1 MRLVKPFVAVLLAS
15 GLLVAG
21 CSSGSSGS
29 GAVSAKA
36 QAALEP
42 YLDAV
47 REAAAGGNRDAV
59 QKAVQQLKHEVQVE
73 RKGISAS
80 RQAAIDNAADAV
92 LHDIEASPSPTPTL
106 TPTDTNSGSP
116 STPPSTPPAT
126 VTITPSPT
134 VTVSPPPVSTLSPSD
149 TASSSGQGGDGDG

>member
-1 MRLVKPFVAVLLAS
+1 MHLAKPFVAVLLAS
-15 GLLVAG
+15 GLVVAG
-21 CSSGSSGS
+21 CGSGSSGS
-29 GAVSAKA
+29 GAVTAKA

-42 YLDAV
+42 YLEAV

-59 QKAVQQLKHEVQVE
+59 QRAVQQLKHEVQVE

-92 LHDIEASPSPTPTL
+92 LNDIEASPSPTPT
-106 TPTDTNSGSP
+106 PSDTDTNSAPP
-116 STPPSTPPAT
+116 STPATTPPAT
-126 VTITPSPT
+126 VTITPTPT

-149 TASSSGQGGDGDG
+149 TASSSGKGDHGDG